1 MESGVAV
8 PFVSRQR
15 VYWDM
20 LDLLGVLH
28 NAAYILL
35 FERARTDFWRS
46 LGIAGYGG
54 EGMDWPYLV
63 ARNEVNYR
71 AAIRA
76 EQEVAVYVWVAA
88 LGTSSLTFGHEVHAE
103 DGALVADGRTVL
115 VRIDVET
122 RRPTPW
128 SSRFR
133 ALLEPH
139 IRADQP

>member
-1 MESGVAV
+1 MGSGEPV
-8 PFVSRQR
+8 PFISRQR

-46 LGIAGYGG
+46 LGIAGYGA

-71 AAIRA
+71 DAVRT
-76 EQEVAVYVWVAA
+76 EQEVAVYVWIAA
-88 LGTSSLTFGHEVHAE
+88 LGRSSLTFGHAVYSE
-103 DGALVADGRTVL
+103 DGALVADGRTVI
-115 VRIDVET
+115 VRIDAET

-128 SSRFR
+128 SEAFR
-133 ALLEPH
+133 ARLEPH
-139 IRADQP
+139 VRPDAT